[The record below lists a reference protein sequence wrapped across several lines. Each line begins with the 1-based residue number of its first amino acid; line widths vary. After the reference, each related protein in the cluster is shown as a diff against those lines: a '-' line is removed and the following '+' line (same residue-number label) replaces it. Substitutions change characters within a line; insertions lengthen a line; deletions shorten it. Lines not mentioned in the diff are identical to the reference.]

1 MVEFTCGSPVCK
13 THFTA
18 PTMDELMGQVGA
30 HVVVKHRIAAPTK
43 SLVEFVVA
51 NCISEVP
58 ATAKAG

>member
-18 PTMDELMGQVGA
+18 ATMDELMGQVGA
-30 HVVVKHRIAAPTK
+30 HVVVQHRIAAPTK

-51 NCISEVP
+51 NCINEVP
-58 ATAKAG
+58 ATGKAG

>member
-1 MVEFTCGSPVCK
+1 MMEFRCGSPVCK

-18 PTMDELMGQVGA
+18 PTMDELMGEVA
-30 HVVVKHRIAAPTK
+30 SHVVVKHRIATPTK

-58 ATAKAG
+58 TTGKAG

>member
-18 PTMDELMGQVGA
+18 ATMDELMGQVGA
-30 HVVVKHRIAAPTK
+30 HVVVTHRVASPTK

-51 NCISEVP
+51 NCINEVP
-58 ATAKAG
+58 ATGKAG